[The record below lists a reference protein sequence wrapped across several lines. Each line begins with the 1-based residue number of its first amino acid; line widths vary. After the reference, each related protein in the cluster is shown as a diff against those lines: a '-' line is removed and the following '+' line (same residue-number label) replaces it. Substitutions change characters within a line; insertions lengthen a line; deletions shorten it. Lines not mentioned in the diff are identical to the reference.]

1 MNKNSTSPAHVAFGV
16 TPTRTDDTFESV
28 LRSGDP
34 VDNSVPG
41 SPPPDC
47 GTAGTP
53 PCPIM
58 PPAELLE
65 SRRGGGDATT
75 RPSGALRV
83 AALAATARELIH
95 WSSLLRIA
103 VAILAALV
111 ATFLGGS
118 AGTATPPTNS

>member
-28 LRSGDP
+28 RRSGDP
-34 VDNSVPG
+34 VDNSVPS

-53 PCPIM
+53 PCPIN
-58 PPAELLE
+58 PPAE

-75 RPSGALRV
+75 RPSGAIRV

-103 VAILAALV
+103 VAILAAAV
-111 ATFLGGS
+111 LGVS